1 MLNKIATLLSI
12 LAILF
17 VTFFTA
23 VQPVHA
29 DTQNPIC
36 WVKTIEGNVMS
47 REGIVWEYGGRV
59 TIENNLGI
67 VLSETEIAPDGTFL
81 ITYGE
86 NMAPAGTPLF
96 LEISYGSALSGLHYS
111 EFLENSAG
119 DDLSPC
125 IFTVEERTFE
135 PGDGS
140 LPAAVSISHTGI
152 LHTSTVLPLLLIA
165 NAFFLTGATLFG
177 MSLFPSVTSYNDER
191 GNRYWVT

>member
-1 MLNKIATLLSI
+1 MLNKLATLLSI
-12 LAILF
+12 TAMLLLM
-17 VTFFTA
+17 VFTTA
-23 VQPVHA
+23 QPAYA

-36 WVKTIEGNVMS
+36 WVKTIEGDVMS
-47 REGIVWEYGGRV
+47 RDGVVWEHGGLV
-59 TIENNLGI
+59 TIEDNLGF
-67 VLSETEIAPDGTFL
+67 VLTESEIAPDGTFL

-96 LEISYGSALSGLHYS
+96 LEISYGSVMSGIHYS

-125 IFTVEERTFE
+125 IYTVEERTFE

-140 LPAAVSISHTGI
+140 LPAAVTLSHAGI
-152 LHTSTVLPLLLIA
+152 LHASTVLPLLFIA

-177 MSLFPSVTSYNDER
+177 MSLFPPVTSYNDER
-191 GNRYWVT
+191 GNRY